1 MIERAAKAP
10 GVPERCSPMDVASL
24 DRATD
29 ATTVA
34 VIGAGTDPIGELL
47 AESGFALVDQPHDLE
62 PDGVAVIV
70 LDSAGATSIG
80 AIGRLAETCP
90 GVKILAVMPDGA
102 TNAALRRALIAGA
115 HGLVIR
121 ADVDSAL
128 VATTHAM
135 LVGQLTVPSI
145 LGRQIAP
152 RPLSHREK
160 EIIGLVV
167 LGLTNREIAQ
177 RLFLSEST
185 IKTHLSSAFRK
196 LDARSRAEV
205 VARITDPETGYGM
218 GILTIADAD
227 TDADPRTKVL
237 SP

>member
-1 MIERAAKAP
+1 MKAP
-10 GVPERCSPMDVASL
+10 GVPERCSAMDLVSL

-34 VIGAGTDPIGELL
+34 VIGTDAEPIGELL
-47 AESGFALVDQPHDLE
+47 AGSGFVVAGDPGDLQE
-62 PDGVAVIV
+62 GDVAVIV
-70 LDSAGATSIG
+70 LDAAGATAIA
-80 AIGRLAETCP
+80 AIGRLAEACP
-90 GVKILAVMPDGA
+90 AAKILAVMPDDA

-115 HGLVIR
+115 HGLVI
-121 ADVDSAL
+121 ASDVTCAL

-135 LVGQLTVPSI
+135 LAGQLTVPSV

-185 IKTHLSSAFRK
+185 VKTHLSSAFRK
-196 LDARSRAEV
+196 LDARSRSEV

-218 GILTIADAD
+218 GILAIADA
-227 TDADPRTKVL
+227 AGPAPRTEVL
-237 SP
+237 SS

>member
-1 MIERAAKAP
+1 N
-10 GVPERCSPMDVASL
+10 
-24 DRATD
+24 RATD

-34 VIGAGTDPIGELL
+34 VIGDGADAVGDLL
-47 AESGFALVDQPHDLE
+47 AGSGFALADDLGDLE
-62 PDGVAVIV
+62 AGDVAVIV
-70 LDSAGATSIG
+70 LETAGASSIA
-80 AIGRLAETCP
+80 AIGRLAEACP
-90 GVKILAVMPDGA
+90 AVKILAVMPDDA

-115 HGLVIR
+115 HGLVI
-121 ADVDSAL
+121 ASDVESAL

-135 LVGQLTVPSI
+135 LVGQLTVPSA

-185 IKTHLSSAFRK
+185 VKTHLSSAFRK
-196 LDARSRAEV
+196 LDARSRSEV

-218 GILTIADAD
+218 GILAIADA
-227 TDADPRTKVL
+227 AGPDPRTEVL
-237 SP
+237 SS

>member
-1 MIERAAKAP
+1 
-10 GVPERCSPMDVASL
+10 MDVVSL
-24 DRATD
+24 ERATD

-34 VIGAGTDPIGELL
+34 VIGTGAELIGDLL
-47 AESGFALVDQPHDLE
+47 AGSGFAVAGDHGDLDE
-62 PDGVAVIV
+62 GDVAVIV
-70 LDSAGATSIG
+70 LDAAGATSIA
-80 AIGRLAETCP
+80 AIGRLAEACP
-90 GVKILAVMPDGA
+90 GVKILAVLPDEA

-115 HGLVIR
+115 HGLVV
-121 ADVDSAL
+121 ASDVAGAL

-135 LVGQLTVPSI
+135 LAGQLAVPSA

-185 IKTHLSSAFRK
+185 VKTHLSSAFRK
-196 LDARSRAEV
+196 LDARSRSEV

-218 GILTIADAD
+218 GILAVADA
-227 TDADPRTKVL
+227 AGPDPRTEVL
-237 SP
+237 SS